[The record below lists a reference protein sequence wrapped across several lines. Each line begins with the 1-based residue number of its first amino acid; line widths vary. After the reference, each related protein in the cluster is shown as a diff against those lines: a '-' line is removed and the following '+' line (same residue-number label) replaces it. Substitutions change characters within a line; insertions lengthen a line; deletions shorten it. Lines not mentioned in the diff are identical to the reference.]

1 MQLDVYDG
9 DVRIDTLTLTNDTT
23 CLGRALDVDIRIE
36 HASTSRKH
44 CEIIRDPGS
53 GAYLL
58 VDLKSSQGTHLNGAR
73 IPPNEPQKLLD
84 GHHIRLGAS
93 ARTYKVI
100 IDDGA
105 AAAAAAAQA
114 AAAAASDRESEDRA
128 RYERERYERQRADD
142 ERYERERADR
152 ERYERERYDVDE
164 RERGERERD
173 ERERV
178 ERDERDR
185 YERERA
191 DRERYERERAER
203 ERMDSMIRDRPSEA
217 SAPLVRK
224 NSYGGSVAPGG
235 SSYSN
240 GGSVPKLNM
249 NSVPAATKLGASG
262 EVVHDEGPSNAQK
275 VFASPRSTTP
285 FKKGAVHAVRE
296 QIEHKLESER
306 TARDSSRESLRGNSP
321 MMGRDSIRGSSPI
334 RGGTMGS
341 SAPPPP
347 VSYVPSYERNGS
359 GSFSSSG
366 KGNGVSNGVSSLSYK
381 QQDAISAICHMLDDA
396 KLNSV
401 EKAQVLTAVQGR
413 VGMR

>member
-1 MQLDVYDG
+1 MMQLDVYDG

-235 SSYSN
+235 SSYS
-240 GGSVPKLNM
+240 VRPLRTRLN
-249 NSVPAATKLGASG
+249 P
-262 EVVHDEGPSNAQK
+262 PC
-275 VFASPRSTTP
+275 ASPPNPAEPALHVPSEPTP
-285 FKKGAVHAVRE
+285 PSHHVQPLRGQLGGGAVFIRFLFA
-296 QIEHKLESER
+296 I
-306 TARDSSRESLRGNSP
+306 
-321 MMGRDSIRGSSPI
+321 GRM
-334 RGGTMGS
+334 RGGG
-341 SAPPPP
+341 
-347 VSYVPSYERNGS
+347 
-359 GSFSSSG
+359 
-366 KGNGVSNGVSSLSYK
+366 
-381 QQDAISAICHMLDDA
+381 I
-396 KLNSV
+396 LNFEFWRSP
-401 EKAQVLTAVQGR
+401 TANI
-413 VGMR
+413 